1 MRTSAT
7 LADFERPGIP
17 KSGGCDPRTPPH
29 VETRPVCPG
38 HRRLNRHARRCGD
51 VSAVSQSSMMNRQPR
66 LRAVCPNP
74 RLGRDAQFR
83 GSAAVRLSGLSSLT
97 GPGGAHR
104 SPIRVPQS
112 ELDVLLG
119 DAVAAWSLAARA
131 QQPAMPVIGF
141 LNTLSP
147 NNLAQGSLDAFR

>member
-1 MRTSAT
+1 MRSTYPA
-7 LADFERPGIP
+7 
-17 KSGGCDPRTPPH
+17 
-29 VETRPVCPG
+29 
-38 HRRLNRHARRCGD
+38 ARRN
-51 VSAVSQSSMMNRQPR
+51 ASSLSGPQEIKPPR
-66 LRAVCPNP
+66 ATMRRRFRGESEFDDEPPTTVAALCPNP

-119 DAVAAWSLAARA
+119 DAVAAWSL
-131 QQPAMPVIGF
+131 
-141 LNTLSP
+141 
-147 NNLAQGSLDAFR
+147 